1 MPGPGGQSDST
12 LPTGTSPSPHSPET
26 SAGLCALIPWGS
38 GRVFSGRGDSQLHGT
53 HPSSG
58 RVDSV
63 RSFHSA
69 QKASRRSRSSSDTWQ
84 ISSAVAMISAHW
96 LSALLLP
103 GPLNSPLLH
112 LLQGLFSAPLASD
125 AISRAKAHRWGTLGP
140 EWGWGSL
147 GSSRRLGSAVSFSR
161 DQDAPLGAEVLRV
174 TPPGV

>member
-1 MPGPGGQSDST
+1 MTPLSPLG
-12 LPTGTSPSPHSPET
+12 LLLVPTPRNF
-26 SAGLCALIPWGS
+26 CRALGS
-38 GRVFSGRGDSQLHGT
+38 GLLRLRRGVLEERDSQLHGT

-84 ISSAVAMISAHW
+84 LSSAVAMLGAHL

-125 AISRAKAHRWGTLGP
+125 AISRAKAHQRGDSGPRVGVGGPWTPAAAWGQQSASQEIKMLQ
-140 EWGWGSL
+140 WGQR
-147 GSSRRLGSAVSFSR
+147 SS
-161 DQDAPLGAEVLRV
+161 E
-174 TPPGV
+174 